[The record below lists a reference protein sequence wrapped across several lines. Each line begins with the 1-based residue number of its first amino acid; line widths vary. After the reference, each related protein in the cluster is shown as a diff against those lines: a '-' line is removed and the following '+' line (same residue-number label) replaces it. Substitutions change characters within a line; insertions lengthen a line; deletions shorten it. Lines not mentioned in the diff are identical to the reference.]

1 MVFRKTLV
9 CSSPVNLVIAKS
21 AYKAIVKV
29 SKGLNLGSYQDF
41 VTSDQN
47 GKIEE
52 LRILTDRA
60 GRRLLQRPQPLNQKT
75 YDMAPGVPSS
85 SHELDI
91 PASSSSPNE
100 AILNIL
106 GDPAVIEL
114 GSFGGGEGSYMIVS
128 AVLGY
133 LLRYAHYNELAGY
146 SLLYFKEQLALNAF
160 DHSMALVE
168 GSAEADQVHALS
180 DEVIFTDIVR
190 CCEILQNPQYAAQCG
205 ISQQTFDAL
214 AVLPEHIDFPYH

>member
-1 MVFRKTLV
+1 VYKKTLV
-9 CSSPVNLVIAKS
+9 CLSPVNLVIAKS

-41 VTSDQN
+41 VASDQN

-52 LRILTDRA
+52 LRILADRA
-60 GRRLLQRPQPLNQKT
+60 GSRLLQRPQPLNQKT
-75 YDMAPGVPSS
+75 YDMTPGVP

-91 PASSSSPNE
+91 PASTLSPNE

-106 GDPAVIEL
+106 GDPAVIGL
-114 GSFGGGEGSYMIVS
+114 GSFGGEGSYMIVS

-146 SLLYFKEQLALNAF
+146 SILYFKEQLSLNAF

-168 GSAEADQVHALS
+168 GSTESDQVDALS
-180 DEVIFTDIVR
+180 DGVIYADIV
-190 CCEILQNPQYAAQCG
+190 
-205 ISQQTFDAL
+205 
-214 AVLPEHIDFPYH
+214 

>member
-75 YDMAPGVPSS
+75 YDMTPGVP

-100 AILNIL
+100 AVLNIL
-106 GDPAVIEL
+106 GDPAVVEL
-114 GSFGGGEGSYMIVS
+114 GSFGGEGSYMIVS

-133 LLRYAHYNELAGY
+133 LLRYSHYNELAGY
-146 SLLYFKEQLALNAF
+146 SILYFKEQLALNAF

-168 GSAEADQVHALS
+168 GSAEADQVHPLS
-180 DEVIFTDIVR
+180 DEVIFADIVR

-205 ISQQTFDAL
+205 ISQQTFNAL
-214 AVLPEHIDFPYH
+214 AVLPEHIDVPYH